1 MNPISANPPERQRR
15 RDPREE
21 RVHEVDAL
29 VPWEQRQLFTQ
40 LFGDDDRESGRS
52 ASQAEIK
59 ISGDLAMVQALTEQ
73 LLPRLQSVST
83 LPLSVAMYLP
93 RLGRINASIR
103 RKKAGWDIELEAEQ
117 MTTASW
123 LHDVRQQCER
133 RLAASLALPVQ
144 LYVANS
150 APA

>member
-1 MNPISANPPERQRR
+1 MTPIPANTPERQRR

-40 LFGDDDRESGRS
+40 LFGGDDEGSGRS
-52 ASQAEIK
+52 ASQAEMK
-59 ISGDLAMVQALTEQ
+59 GSSDLVMVQALTEQ

-103 RKKAGWDIELEAEQ
+103 RKKAGWDIELEAQ
-117 MTTASW
+117 QITTASW

-133 RLAASLALPVQ
+133 RLAESLVLPVQ
-144 LYVANS
+144 LCVANS